1 MLKRFRLCSCTDN
14 LKIPNNVY
22 LVNNWPTLS
31 SAAEFNNGDP
41 EKEPQTVR
49 GTVTCALQSVISVE
63 CMGGK
68 YTARGKRMCIY
79 GKKWKQ

>member
-1 MLKRFRLCSCTDN
+1 MYT
-14 LKIPNNVY
+14 
-22 LVNNWPTLS
+22 WPTLS

-68 YTARGKRMCIY
+68 YTARGK
-79 GKKWKQ
+79 